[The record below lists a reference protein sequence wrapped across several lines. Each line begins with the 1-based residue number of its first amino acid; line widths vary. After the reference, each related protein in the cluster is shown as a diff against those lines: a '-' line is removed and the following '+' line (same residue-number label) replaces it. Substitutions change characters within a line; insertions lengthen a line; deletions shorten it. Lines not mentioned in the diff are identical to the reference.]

1 MGDIDEFWI
10 INEGGLCLYTIS
22 VENESNLDLGLFSG
36 FVTAIDQ
43 FGENLSN
50 SQIQKLNLGKNL
62 IVFKKNFKSKLL
74 FVGSTTKSSEKK
86 LRKILGELEEKFLA
100 TYSKDVIADWN
111 GDISTFEDFSEEI
124 KYLFRGKKRKSK

>member
-36 FVTAIDQ
+36 FVTAIDR

-50 SQIQKLNLGKNL
+50 NKIQKLKLGKNL
-62 IVFKKNFKSKLL
+62 IVFKKNSKNNLL
-74 FVGSTTKSSEKK
+74 FVGSTIKSSEKK
-86 LRKILGELEEKFLA
+86 LRKILDEIERKFLA
-100 TYSKDVIADWN
+100 KYSN
-111 GDISTFEDFSEEI
+111 GLISNWDGDLSIFEDFSEEI
-124 KYLFRGKKRKSK
+124 KRLFRGKKRKPK